1 MSRAFRGVII
11 FLGVEA
17 AKCLGEGFEGDAEEG
32 ADSPEDFFGEDRGVM
47 FSLPIVVS
55 GVKNTLSLPFLVGV
69 TSEAET
75 KILLSS
81 PDRSAS

>member
-1 MSRAFRGVII
+1 M
-11 FLGVEA
+11 EA

-75 KILLSS
+75 KILHQGNKTN
-81 PDRSAS
+81 ASLEGIPILNISVI